1 MTLLDDL
8 KQEAQISEAISAL
21 GENDEELH
29 FCCAAKQLSATK
41 KKRRVAL
48 GLTHLA
54 LYVFDLDPG
63 PKYLRCMQRIRTIEL
78 TGVFVAK
85 GGLVRGLLLFSLSL
99 LPPIA
104 FHRGSSLLSS
114 LLYLQHICLQFTFP
128 NCAFSPDRDA
138 VLHR

>member
-8 KQEAQISEAISAL
+8 KQETQISESISAL

-54 LYVFDLDPG
+54 LYIFDMDPG
-63 PKYLRCMQRIRTIEL
+63 PKYLRCMQRIRTIEITNIL
-78 TGVFVAK
+78 VAK
-85 GGLVRGLLLFSLSL
+85 GGLVRRNLQPTLFVAALPLFEYLSERPRLSL
-99 LPPIA
+99 YAASTSWTMP
-104 FHRGSSLLSS
+104 R
-114 LLYLQHICLQFTFP
+114 
-128 NCAFSPDRDA
+128 
-138 VLHR
+138 